1 MLSDRLRLNAEEVF
15 SSLSVRGSNAIEA
28 LLEHARAP
36 AEYKQ
41 LPAMGIGDAAE
52 LIGYT
57 SHHIRHLERR
67 GDIPEPQKNED
78 GRRVYTLAEVNIL
91 RERLGKALKRPTK
104 NTPVV
109 AFANLKGGSAK
120 TTTSVHFAQFAARL
134 GLKVLL
140 VDLDPQ
146 ASATSMFGYLPDIH
160 LKESETIGAALTD
173 HPSRIREVIKAT
185 YWDRLDL
192 IPSQLNVV
200 GDEMELLQMPDNS
213 TRLRDALD
221 LINGEYDLVLLDS
234 PPALGLLSINA
245 IMAADYVVMPVIPNM
260 VDISSSIQFFRILEN
275 LASRDLRLAKL
286 SILITRFNNGPEHV
300 RASTLLRSI
309 YIDTVL
315 TTQMIETAELAKAGN
330 DAVSVYEIVEPRGSR
345 ETYRRAVSAFDAVN
359 REILA
364 SIQSLWEQDANPAEL
379 AKRTPDKMPQ
389 RQAHE

>member
-1 MLSDRLRLNAEEVF
+1 MLNRELRLNAEEVF
-15 SSLSVRGSNAIEA
+15 SSLSLRGSNAIEA

-36 AEYKQ
+36 AEHKQ

-67 GDIPEPQKNED
+67 GDIPEPNKSTD
-78 GRRVYTLAEVNIL
+78 GRRTYTLKEINSI
-91 RERLGKALKRPTK
+91 REKLGKSPKRETE
-104 NTPVV
+104 NTLVI

-134 GLKVLL
+134 GFNVLL

-146 ASATSMFGYLPDIH
+146 ASSTSMFGYLPDIH
-160 LKESETIGAALTD
+160 LKESDTIGMALTD
-173 HPSRIREVIKAT
+173 QPSRIREIIKST
-185 YWDRLDL
+185 YWDRLDI

-200 GDEMELLQMPDNS
+200 GAEMELLQMQDNA

-221 LINGEYDLVLLDS
+221 FINGNYDLTILDS

-245 IMAADYVVMPVIPNM
+245 IMAADYVVMPVIPTM
-260 VDISSSIQFFRILEN
+260 LDISSSIQFFRILEN
-275 LASRDLRLAKL
+275 LATRDLRLAKL

-309 YIDTVL
+309 YGDSVL

-345 ETYRRAVSAFDAVN
+345 ETYRRAISAFDAVN

-364 SIQSLWEQDANPAEL
+364 NIQALWVQDANP
-379 AKRTPDKMPQ
+379 KMAASATKKPKM
-389 RQAHE
+389 R

>member
-1 MLSDRLRLNAEEVF
+1 MLKRSLRLNTEEVF
-15 SSLSVRGSNAIEA
+15 SSLSIRGSNAIEA

-36 AEYKQ
+36 AESKQ
-41 LPAMGIGDAAE
+41 LPSIGISNAAE

-57 SHHIRHLERR
+57 SHYIRHLERC

-78 GRRVYTLAEVNIL
+78 GRRVYTLADINNI
-91 RERLGKALKRPTK
+91 RDKLGKSLKRPTK
-104 NTPVV
+104 NTMVV

-120 TTTSVHFAQFAARL
+120 TTTSVHFAQFSARL

-140 VDLDPQ
+140 IDLDPQ

-160 LKESETIGAALTD
+160 IKETETIGVALTD
-173 HPSRIREVIKAT
+173 SPSRIREVIKAT
-185 YWDRLDL
+185 YWDRLNL
-192 IPSQLNVV
+192 IPSQLNMV
-200 GDEMELLQMPDNS
+200 GNEMELLQMQDNS

-221 LINGEYDLVLLDS
+221 YINGEYDLVLLDS

-245 IMAADYVVMPVIPNM
+245 ILSADYVVMPVIPNM

-309 YIDTVL
+309 YIDSVL

-330 DAVSVYEIVEPRGSR
+330 DAISVYEIIEPRGSR
-345 ETYRRAVSAFDAVN
+345 ETYRRAISAFDAVN
-359 REILA
+359 REIL
-364 SIQSLWEQDANPAEL
+364 SNIQSLWEQDAH
-379 AKRTPDKMPQ
+379 PDDGCNL
-389 RQAHE
+389 